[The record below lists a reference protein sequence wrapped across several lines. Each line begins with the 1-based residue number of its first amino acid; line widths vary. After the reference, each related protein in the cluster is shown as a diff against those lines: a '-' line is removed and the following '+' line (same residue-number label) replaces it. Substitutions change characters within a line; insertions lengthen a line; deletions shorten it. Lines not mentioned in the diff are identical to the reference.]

1 MRVHHLNCGTL
12 GLGGARFVCN
22 VLLVETRDGLAL
34 IDTGLGAGDIERPA
48 RLGEQF
54 LQNARPKLDPS
65 ETAIAQVKAL
75 GYRADDVRHILITH
89 LDRDHAG
96 GIGDFPDAVVHLHA
110 AEHGC
115 AVQGGAGVRAG
126 RYVPEQWSAQTTW
139 RLFKDTGES
148 WHGLPALSV
157 LPHEGGIVAV
167 HLPGHTPGHCG
178 IAIRA
183 GGRWL
188 LHAGDS
194 HYHNWQRRNPPQS
207 PSPALDAFQKSA
219 DSDTSAREAS
229 QLAVCKLQ
237 SEHPE
242 IDIIC
247 THDPFDLDR
256 HLG

>member
-22 VLLVETRDGLAL
+22 VLLVETRNGLAL

-65 ETAIAQVKAL
+65 ETAIAQVQAL

-96 GIGDFPDAVVHLHA
+96 GLGDFPDAVVHLHA

-126 RYVPEQWSAQTTW
+126 RYVPEQWSADHMAHV
-139 RLFKDTGES
+139 RGN
-148 WHGLPALSV
+148 
-157 LPHEGGIVAV
+157 
-167 HLPGHTPGHCG
+167 
-178 IAIRA
+178 R
-183 GGRWL
+183 
-188 LHAGDS
+188 
-194 HYHNWQRRNPPQS
+194 
-207 PSPALDAFQKSA
+207 
-219 DSDTSAREAS
+219 
-229 QLAVCKLQ
+229 
-237 SEHPE
+237 
-242 IDIIC
+242 
-247 THDPFDLDR
+247 
-256 HLG
+256 